1 MNNIEIDDWY
11 VVETIEEK
19 VMRLENENKI
29 LNELIVLLN
38 KKLELKQQMEKNKKY
53 KSSNGF

>member
-1 MNNIEIDDWY
+1 
-11 VVETIEEK
+11 
-19 VMRLENENKI
+19 MRLENENKI

-38 KKLELKQQMEKNKKY
+38 KKIELKQQMEKNKKY